1 MSTLDRTS
9 RMMFGLQALASLLA
23 FRGANA
29 LSLPSSLQLKAASYG
44 QSSPASDA
52 HRLLLHDEHE
62 MLRTME
68 YSIQADI
75 RRMARIVLEQT
86 QPGSDIRS
94 ASASSHPSAFR
105 SNRFLQ
111 SSLGMDTASL
121 QPVCEAIQNNFVTGQ
136 GANETSSSVKCV
148 CTGSTTSSF
157 AISCEFGEP
166 LCSPLGTMCGR
177 PFIGMSVEAYS
188 LFSVTACVY
197 DYQRRGSA
205 LNDTC
210 ISMEVCADAYTEGQR
225 ALLAQDSSSA
235 GSTESSS
242 SSLASVQFCGCTA
255 QYGSKI
261 CPSCSVCDS
270 GHGIFMD
277 CSEYNPEVVTPSCHT
292 PDTDL
297 DFSGVTGS
305 MVGFVPNLSGLCTQI
320 ESGLQ
325 NRVECDC
332 GDAGGGNFNLTC
344 RLADGFC
351 TAKEAGSDLQYCG
364 SMGSTVQF
372 REGSMA
378 SVTACSDFRAPA
390 DLLQTCVTLD
400 LDPATDEW
408 TSCQAT
414 YGGQDCQS
422 CSLCQGGIVEDGVTQ
437 RRTGVVLDC
446 TNAGPEW
453 AKVESCQPI
462 ESPLSSLEFVP
473 RFVNV
478 PQLPQVSLG
487 EGSGSTS
494 SSGSMSRIA
503 SFWATFLLA
512 STATAILLGT
522 C

>member
-1 MSTLDRTS
+1 
-9 RMMFGLQALASLLA
+9 MM
-23 FRGANA
+23 
-29 LSLPSSLQLKAASYG
+29 
-44 QSSPASDA
+44 
-52 HRLLLHDEHE
+52 
-62 MLRTME
+62 RTME
-68 YSIQADI
+68 YSLQSDI

-86 QPGSDIRS
+86 QADLISSATSDHD
-94 ASASSHPSAFR
+94 ASAALG

-111 SSLGMDTASL
+111 SSLGMDSASL
-121 QPVCEAIQNNFVTGQ
+121 QPVCEAIQSNFVTGQ
-136 GANETSSSVKCV
+136 GANESSSVNCV

-157 AISCEFGEP
+157 AISCEFEAP

-197 DYQRRGSA
+197 DYERRGSA

-210 ISMEVCADAYTEGQR
+210 ISMEVCADEYAEGQR
-225 ALLAQDSSSA
+225 SLSEQNGTSSSTA

-242 SSLASVQFCGCTA
+242 SSSSSLASVEFCGCTA
-255 QYGSKI
+255 QYGTKI

-277 CSEYNPEVVTPSCHT
+277 CSGYNPEAVTPTCHT
-292 PDTDL
+292 ADTDL

-332 GDAGGGNFNLTC
+332 GDAGRGNFNLTC

-351 TAKEAGSDLQYCG
+351 TPKEAGSDLQYCG
-364 SMGSTVQF
+364 AMNSTVQF
-372 REGSMA
+372 QNGTMA
-378 SVTACSDFRAPA
+378 SVTSCSDFKAPA
-390 DLLQTCVTLD
+390 DLLATCVTFD
-400 LDPATDEW
+400 MDPARDEW

-422 CSLCQGGIVEDGVTQ
+422 CSLCEGAIMKDGIVQ

-446 TNAGPEW
+446 TNAGPSW
-453 AKVESCQPI
+453 AKVQACQPI
-462 ESPLSSLEFVP
+462 ESAMSALEFVP

-478 PQLPQVSLG
+478 PTLAQGSLG
-487 EGSGSTS
+487 GGSGSTS
-494 SSGSMSRIA
+494 SGIMSRLAI
-503 SFWATFLLA
+503 FWGMYIVLAT
-512 STATAILLGT
+512 TTAIILGMQ
-522 C
+522 